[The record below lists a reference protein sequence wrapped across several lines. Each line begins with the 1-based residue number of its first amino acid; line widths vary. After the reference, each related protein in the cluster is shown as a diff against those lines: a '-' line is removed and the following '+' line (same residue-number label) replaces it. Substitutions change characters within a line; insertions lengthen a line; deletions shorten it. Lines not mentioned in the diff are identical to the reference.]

1 MEDYKRLYYALF
13 NRISDLI
20 SETEQKSFT
29 SEQILKN
36 LKALQTE
43 AEERF
48 IKSSEKM
55 SEYECLQ
62 KQCSI
67 YNSGLLELVLDCRY
81 EYKDSPK
88 AMKLLGEI
96 QKIRD
101 EADEVFIEYFE
112 QHKDEI
118 KILHCR

>member
-1 MEDYKRLYYALF
+1 MEDYKHLYYALF

-20 SETEQKSFT
+20 SQTEQKNFT
-29 SEQILKN
+29 SEQILEN

-48 IKSSEKM
+48 IKSSEKI

-67 YNSGLLELVLDCRY
+67 YNSRLMELVVDSKY
-81 EYKDSPK
+81 QYKNSPK
-88 AMKLLGEI
+88 AMKLFEEI
-96 QKIRD
+96 EKIMS
-101 EADEVFIEYFE
+101 EANDIYFEFLE

>member
-1 MEDYKRLYYALF
+1 MEDYKHLYYALF

-29 SEQILKN
+29 SEQMLKN

-55 SEYECLQ
+55 SEYECFQ

-67 YNSGLLELVLDCRY
+67 YSGRLLELVMDCRY
-81 EYKDSPK
+81 EYEDSPK

>member
-1 MEDYKRLYYALF
+1 MEDYKHLYYALF

-20 SETEQKSFT
+20 SKTEQKNFT
-29 SEQILKN
+29 SEQILEN

-55 SEYECLQ
+55 SEYECLK

-67 YNSGLLELVLDCRY
+67 YNSGLMELVMDCQY
-81 EYKDSPK
+81 EYKASPE
-88 AMKLLGEI
+88 AMKLLE
-96 QKIRD
+96 KIKKVMN
-101 EADEVFIEYFE
+101 EAGEVFGEYFE
-112 QHKDEI
+112 QHRDEI